1 MKQIENDRLVA
12 PGVGRGEELAAGA
25 SNWIGCHQ
33 QKWTCFLLSL
43 FSTSFHPFSLCASAF
58 IRRPFFPSF
67 FFMEMMR
74 QERAGRWD
82 GLCTRNH
89 NGRRGGKGSH
99 AIGPPNGQWL
109 RRFHGPMLF
118 RLQRRA
124 AVAVAKRQ
132 RGYQIYPS
140 NPPQSFVN
148 TFEFYRINLNS

>member
-124 AVAVAKRQ
+124 ALPLLLLSARGATRFIRQ
-132 RGYQIYPS
+132 IHHNHLS
-140 NPPQSFVN
+140 
-148 TFEFYRINLNS
+148 IHLNFIELT